1 MRTETDFG
9 KAVAAPLAIPAA
21 LASDDS
27 LDPGEV
33 AALALT
39 LERGIRDVLIDDVAA
54 RTTALNL
61 GLQPAGLL
69 GLLVQAKKRAL
80 IPHVLPLL
88 DQLRDDA
95 RFRVDDDLRHHIAAL
110 CAAIPG

>member
-33 AALALT
+33 AALALA
-39 LERGIRDVLIDDVAA
+39 LERGIRDVLIDDAA
-54 RTTALNL
+54 RTAALNL

-95 RFRVDDDLRHHIAAL
+95 RFRVDDDLRHRIAAL
-110 CAAIPG
+110 SGETP

>member
-27 LDPGEV
+27 LDPGE
-33 AALALT
+33 
-39 LERGIRDVLIDDVAA
+39 VAA

-95 RFRVDDDLRHHIAAL
+95 RFRVDDDLRHRIAAL
-110 CAAIPG
+110 SGETP